1 METESCS
8 DRRWFAVVLHLNRLP
23 RNWTEPRLAW
33 KRVGQKG
40 SEMLK
45 ILDGRNGGEK
55 NQTLNCVFGN
65 PPIVDN
71 SKSFL
76 RDDLETQMPSGRGS
90 TSTALRTNK
99 DYFKLLILE
108 LTSFE
113 LHVDFQPSP

>member
-23 RNWTEPRLAW
+23 RNWTEPGLAW

-55 NQTLNCVFGN
+55 NQTLSQQHQLCVW
-65 PPIVDN
+65 
-71 SKSFL
+71 KSS
-76 RDDLETQMPSGRGS
+76 DSG
-90 TSTALRTNK
+90 
-99 DYFKLLILE
+99 
-108 LTSFE
+108 
-113 LHVDFQPSP
+113 QQ

>member
-23 RNWTEPRLAW
+23 RNWTEPGLAW

-55 NQTLNCVFGN
+55 NQTLSEQQQLCVW
-65 PPIVDN
+65 
-71 SKSFL
+71 KSS
-76 RDDLETQMPSGRGS
+76 DSGQ
-90 TSTALRTNK
+90 
-99 DYFKLLILE
+99 E
-108 LTSFE
+108 
-113 LHVDFQPSP
+113 

>member
-23 RNWTEPRLAW
+23 RNWTKSGLAW

-55 NQTLNCVFGN
+55 NQTLIQQQQLCVW
-65 PPIVDN
+65 
-71 SKSFL
+71 KSS
-76 RDDLETQMPSGRGS
+76 DSG
-90 TSTALRTNK
+90 
-99 DYFKLLILE
+99 
-108 LTSFE
+108 
-113 LHVDFQPSP
+113 QQ